1 MNFPDNL
8 IKTKNIV
15 GEASFIFTR
24 KHYINLISSLIVWLS
39 GGMFILQ
46 YFENPFIKIIFY
58 SIAFL
63 LLIIIIER
71 TDKFYNL
78 LLTKNT
84 LFLLMLILTAAAIL
98 LYRLD
103 YIGYPS
109 IGGFTILW
117 LIIIYY
123 SQNVKV
129 SLIQLAVFALSP
141 VLYSEL
147 ISFSGIFAFSM
158 LIVLSIFM
166 SERYLDNQKLDW
178 KFFLIASLFGVT
190 LSAEKIIG
198 LIYIIY
204 VLYTFRNDFVKMSIF
219 TAAVL
224 AVYFLLSF
232 LTDKG
237 YVTFLAS
244 QSNYFQIQMP
254 GWVWV
259 LLIIVVLYVGWITA
273 DLQEVLFSSGIIL
286 FIFFLLS
293 FIFQIAEVGWNL
305 EFINFSFLLTAI
317 PFFVLSIRDYKVD
330 RFLGKV
336 YPDVNNK

>member
-1 MNFPDNL
+1 MNND
-8 IKTKNIV
+8 KKV
-15 GEASFIFTR
+15 QSIFTR

-46 YFENPFIKIIFY
+46 YFENPIVKIIFY
-58 SIAFL
+58 SIAFF

-71 TDKFYNL
+71 TEKFYNST
-78 LLTKNT
+78 LTKNA
-84 LFLLMLILTAAAIL
+84 LFLILLILTAAAIL

-129 SLIQLAVFALSP
+129 SLIQLAVFVLSP
-141 VLYSEL
+141 ILYSEL
-147 ISFSGIFAFSM
+147 ISFSGIFALSM
-158 LIVLSIFM
+158 LVVLSIFI
-166 SERYLDNQKLDW
+166 SERYLDNKKPDW

-190 LSAEKIIG
+190 LSAEKIMI

-204 VLYTFRNDFVKMSIF
+204 VLYTFRNDFVKMSVF

-232 LTDKG
+232 LTDRG
-237 YVTFLAS
+237 YFTLLSS
-244 QSNYFQIQMP
+244 QSNYFQIHVP
-254 GWVWV
+254 VWIWVI
-259 LLIIVVLYVGWITA
+259 LIIVTLYMGWIVA
-273 DLQEVLFSSGIIL
+273 DLQEVLLSSGIIL
-286 FIFFLLS
+286 FAVFLLTFFFS
-293 FIFQIAEVGWNL
+293 VTEVGWNL
-305 EFINFSFLLTAI
+305 KFINFSLLLTAI
-317 PFFVLSIRDYKVD
+317 PFFVLSIKDYKVD

-336 YPDVNNK
+336 YPDVNKK